1 MSPRDSVPR
10 GRHAPP
16 LEIRQGRQRQR
27 LFAAAAT
34 VFARCGYAEATAEGI
49 AREAGMSKATFYEH
63 FVNKEACIVALF
75 DAAVETV
82 LRAIG
87 HGDDQAGKGDPRARY
102 RRNVRTFLEAVDA
115 HPEVSQTLLVE
126 IVGAGPRAVERRDFA
141 FGGMATY
148 IYERNE
154 ADAAAGLVPRFASRD
169 DAYAIV
175 GAVVELAARRLRTG
189 VPEDISDLEP
199 VIQRVID
206 GLLLAAEQDAVRTRA
221 A

>member
-1 MSPRDSVPR
+1 MSPQDSVPR

-34 VFARCGYAEATAEGI
+34 VFARCGYAESTAEGI

-75 DAAVETV
+75 DAALETI

-87 HGDDQAGKGDPRARY
+87 HGDNQAGTGDPRARY
-102 RRNVRTFLEAVDA
+102 RRNVRAFLDAVEAN
-115 HPEVSQTLLVE
+115 PEVSQTLLVE
-126 IVGAGPRAVERRDFA
+126 IIGAGPRAVERRDFA

-148 IYERNE
+148 VFERNA
-154 ADAAAGLVPRFASRD
+154 ADAAAGLAPKFASPD
-169 DAYAIV
+169 DAYAVV
-175 GAVVELAARRLRTG
+175 GAIVELAARRLRTG
-189 VPEDISDLEP
+189 VPEDIHDLEP
-199 VIQRVID
+199 VIDRFIS
-206 GLLLAAEQDAVRTRA
+206 GLLAAGEPAGTRSQA